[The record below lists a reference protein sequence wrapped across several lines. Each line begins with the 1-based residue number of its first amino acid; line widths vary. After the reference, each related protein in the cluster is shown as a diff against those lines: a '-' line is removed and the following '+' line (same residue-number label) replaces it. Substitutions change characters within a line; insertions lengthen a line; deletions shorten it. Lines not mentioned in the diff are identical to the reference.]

1 MGLHPPIMLEP
12 GKIFPMET
20 AITRMLG
27 LRYPIVAAP
36 MFLVSN
42 APLLQAVAEAGAIG
56 VIPSL
61 NFRTHQAFRE
71 FLEAF
76 PEGLKFGV
84 NLILKDNPRLE
95 EDLQAVV
102 ERKVPL
108 VVTSLGDP
116 TRVVEAVKGYGGVV
130 WCDVVGLRHG
140 RKAVEAGADALVAV
154 ACGAGGHAGPVSPF
168 VLGPWLR
175 GELGVPVLI
184 AGGIAT
190 GAQVLAALALGD
202 GVYIGTRFIATLESA
217 APLEYKE
224 ALLRAHAR
232 GHRLHP
238 GGDRGARQLPP
249 GLPGALPPGW
259 GQGLEGGVLR
269 RARGGLHPGDPLGQG
284 GGGPAGGGVRK
295 RPKRPGCP
303 DGRHVVKTLRLLA
316 FLILGL
322 APGLGPVR
330 PGGLRR
336 PPPKG

>member
-1 MGLHPPIMLEP
+1 
-12 GKIFPMET
+12 MET

-140 RKAVEAGADALVAV
+140 KKAVEAGADALVAV

-175 GELGVPVLI
+175 EELGVPVLI

-224 ALLRAHAR
+224 ALLRAQPEDIVYTPEVTGVPANFLR
-232 GHRLHP
+232 
-238 GGDRGARQLPP
+238 DS
-249 GLPGALPPGW
+249 
-259 GQGLEGGVLR
+259 LER
-269 RARGGLHPGDPLGQG
+269 FRQG
-284 GGGPAGGGVRK
+284 GGKAWKEVYSAGHGVAFIREIPSAK
-295 RPKRPGCP
+295 A
-303 DGRHVVKTLRLLA
+303 VVARLVEEYERAKARL
-316 FLILGL
+316 
-322 APGLGPVR
+322 P
-330 PGGLRR
+330 
-336 PPPKG
+336 

>member
-224 ALLRAHAR
+224 ALLRAQPEDIVYTPEVTGVPANFLR
-232 GHRLHP
+232 
-238 GGDRGARQLPP
+238 DS
-249 GLPGALPPGW
+249 
-259 GQGLEGGVLR
+259 LER
-269 RARGGLHPGDPLGQG
+269 FRQG
-284 GGGPAGGGVRK
+284 GGKAWKEVYSAGHGVAFIREIPSAK
-295 RPKRPGCP
+295 E
-303 DGRHVVKTLRLLA
+303 VVARLVEEYERAKARL
-316 FLILGL
+316 
-322 APGLGPVR
+322 P
-330 PGGLRR
+330 
-336 PPPKG
+336 

>member
-1 MGLHPPIMLEP
+1 
-12 GKIFPMET
+12 MET
-20 AITRMLG
+20 AVARMLG
-27 LRYPIVAAP
+27 IRYPIVAAP

-95 EDLQAVV
+95 EDLRAVV

-140 RKAVEAGADALVAV
+140 KKAVEAGADALVAV
-154 ACGAGGHAGPVSPF
+154 ACGAGGHAGQVSPF

-175 GELGVPVLI
+175 EELGVPVLI

-202 GVYIGTRFIATLESA
+202 GAYIGTRFIATLESA

-224 ALLRAHAR
+224 ALLRAQPEDIVYTPEVTGVHANFLR
-232 GHRLHP
+232 ES
-238 GGDRGARQLPP
+238 
-249 GLPGALPPGW
+249 
-259 GQGLEGGVLR
+259 LER
-269 RARGGLHPGDPLGQG
+269 FRQG
-284 GGGPAGGGVRK
+284 GGKAWKEVYSAGHGVAFIREIPSAK
-295 RPKRPGCP
+295 E
-303 DGRHVVKTLRLLA
+303 VVARLVEEYERAKAQL
-316 FLILGL
+316 
-322 APGLGPVR
+322 P
-330 PGGLRR
+330 
-336 PPPKG
+336 

>member
-140 RKAVEAGADALVAV
+140 KKAVEAGADALVAV

-175 GELGVPVLI
+175 EELGVPVLI

-224 ALLRAHAR
+224 ALLRAQPEDIVYTPEVTGVPANFLR
-232 GHRLHP
+232 
-238 GGDRGARQLPP
+238 DS
-249 GLPGALPPGW
+249 
-259 GQGLEGGVLR
+259 LER
-269 RARGGLHPGDPLGQG
+269 FRQG
-284 GGGPAGGGVRK
+284 GGKAWKEVYSAGHGVAFIREIPSAK
-295 RPKRPGCP
+295 A
-303 DGRHVVKTLRLLA
+303 VVARLVEEYERAKARL
-316 FLILGL
+316 
-322 APGLGPVR
+322 P
-330 PGGLRR
+330 
-336 PPPKG
+336 

>member
-1 MGLHPPIMLEP
+1 
-12 GKIFPMET
+12 MET

-27 LRYPIVAAP
+27 IRYPIVAAP

-76 PEGLKFGV
+76 PEGLKFGA

-95 EDLQAVV
+95 EDLRAVV

-140 RKAVEAGADALVAV
+140 KKAVEAGADALVAV
-154 ACGAGGHAGPVSPF
+154 ACGAGGHAGQVSPF

-175 GELGVPVLI
+175 EELGVPVLI

-202 GVYIGTRFIATLESA
+202 GAYIGTRFIATLESA

-224 ALLRAHAR
+224 ALLRAQPEDIVYTSEVTGVHANFLR
-232 GHRLHP
+232 ES
-238 GGDRGARQLPP
+238 
-249 GLPGALPPGW
+249 
-259 GQGLEGGVLR
+259 LER
-269 RARGGLHPGDPLGQG
+269 FRQG
-284 GGGPAGGGVRK
+284 GGKAWKEVYSAGHGVAFIREIPSAK
-295 RPKRPGCP
+295 E
-303 DGRHVVKTLRLLA
+303 VVARLVEEYERAKAQL
-316 FLILGL
+316 
-322 APGLGPVR
+322 P
-330 PGGLRR
+330 
-336 PPPKG
+336 